1 MDCRTP
7 SVAPIRR
14 RLLIGNCALEIR
26 TYELF
31 LRYVGD
37 VGDFVKY
44 ALLRAIRGTKR
55 LGVAWYLH
63 PNAGP
68 AGDGRHT
75 AHLQNPDEWRHLD
88 AELFDALTGLSYSAG
103 FCLPRRFRIELYV
116 DADDQDQATRR
127 FDALTGRREEIED
140 QFGENLEWERL
151 ESRRASRIASYYQ
164 DDIGVEE
171 RDRWPDLRAWAIE
184 RLGALRE
191 ALQSHVDALP

>member
-1 MDCRTP
+1 M
-7 SVAPIRR
+7 
-14 RLLIGNCALEIR
+14 
-26 TYELF
+26 
-31 LRYVGD
+31 
-37 VGDFVKY
+37 
-44 ALLRAIRGTKR
+44 
-55 LGVAWYLH
+55 
-63 PNAGP
+63 
-68 AGDGRHT
+68 
-75 AHLQNPDEWRHLD
+75 
-88 AELFDALTGLSYSAG
+88 
-103 FCLPRRFRIELYV
+103 